1 MCNELFKDELLS
13 DLEKL
18 LKEKKGLTP
27 FSKNRKKFENWLQ
40 VELCEILVKK
50 GKEVTPEFSV
60 NGGNVDIVFE
70 NREGRH
76 RCAIELKVIPSRIK
90 CAGVID
96 PKGDTVAYGQDSVLK
111 DIKKLRFL
119 SEEFETRMIIFFVF
133 PIPLDTKQESSDD
146 IWITKISS
154 VSLANFNIIKEE
166 VKQYGGGPLLKKV
179 VNFNNIK
186 GIIFLGTIRTAV
198 T

>member
-1 MCNELFKDELLS
+1 M
-13 DLEKL
+13 
-18 LKEKKGLTP
+18 
-27 FSKNRKKFENWLQ
+27 
-40 VELCEILVKK
+40 
-50 GKEVTPEFSV
+50 
-60 NGGNVDIVFE
+60 
-70 NREGRH
+70 
-76 RCAIELKVIPSRIK
+76 
-90 CAGVID
+90 
-96 PKGDTVAYGQDSVLK
+96 
-111 DIKKLRFL
+111 FL
-119 SEEFETRMIIFFVF
+119 IMIIFFVF